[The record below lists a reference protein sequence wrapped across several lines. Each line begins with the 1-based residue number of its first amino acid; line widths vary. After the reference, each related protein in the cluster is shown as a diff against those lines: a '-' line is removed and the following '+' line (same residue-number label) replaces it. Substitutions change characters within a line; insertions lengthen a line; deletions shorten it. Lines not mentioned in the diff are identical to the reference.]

1 MPALAAASPAVV
13 SADVHVSVASPTS
26 CEVTMALRVEGA
38 VEVEHRI
45 EFFDAAVVHLEEVQ
59 GARAVAGPQTIGR
72 TQSVVLR
79 LAQSDYRLRYR
90 SDLGRT
96 RRERC
101 PIWVPTI
108 PSTGKLGTVRIN
120 VRLPDGSR
128 PSGSMP
134 ALTWA
139 GPIGTTAL
147 AHMPAFVRVPY
158 AAPGVPAGWD
168 VSRVMDSLA
177 VTFFVAA
184 SLVWLWW
191 RRRRQWA

>member
-1 MPALAAASPAVV
+1 MPALAAASPMVL
-13 SADVHVSVASPTS
+13 SADVDVRVASPTS
-26 CEVTMALRVEGA
+26 CEVTIALRVEGA
-38 VEVEHRI
+38 IEVEHRI
-45 EFFDAAVVHLEEVQ
+45 ESFDAAVVQLEELQ

-79 LAQSDYRLRYR
+79 LEHSDYRLRYR
-90 SDLGRT
+90 SERGRA
-96 RRERC
+96 RGERC

-134 ALTWA
+134 ALTWS

-158 AAPGVPAGWD
+158 ATPGAPAAWD
-168 VSRVMDSLA
+168 VSRMMDSLA
-177 VTFFVAA
+177 VTFFVAS

-191 RRRRQWA
+191 RRRRRWA